1 MTLNFAGKRKENK
14 KRERKWPNLTKHSLG
29 SSEDGSQYFE
39 IDPKTGIVSQT
50 RTVPALEVGVQFE
63 EFQLTVRATEN
74 SAGKRSATAR
84 LVVRVEA
91 EDTTPPVLRVSPS
104 DLGYVNEH
112 ASVGTVVTDANGVPL
127 KFSVSDQDKEVSLL
141 PPA

>member
-1 MTLNFAGKRKENK
+1 M
-14 KRERKWPNLTKHSLG
+14 
-29 SSEDGSQYFE
+29 
-39 IDPKTGIVSQT
+39 
-50 RTVPALEVGVQFE
+50 EVGVQFE

-127 KFSVSDQDKEVSLL
+127 KFSVSDQDKEVSLSRAML
-141 PPA
+141 ILLYFKRLTSSGACN